1 MIQFG
6 YDENSKTVSA
16 GDIILWKRILT
27 YSGRYAVLLGCAVI
41 LSLLITCATLYMPRL
56 IQQAIDGFITNTTL
70 ARDARIAGL
79 MGLSVQFFIC
89 IIIICAATFIQV
101 VLLEWVA
108 QSIMHIVRQD
118 LFKHLLTLDLPF
130 FDTTPTGRLV
140 TRLTN
145 DIQNMHEMFTSVLV
159 TILNDILRIIGVFI
173 ILLLINVRLALI
185 MMVFI
190 PAAALMI
197 HFFAKL
203 ARVKF
208 REIRTQL
215 AKLNSFLAE
224 TVSGIATI
232 QLFGKQKQIVASY
245 AALSKGYLQKTLAQ
259 IKLFAMFMPL
269 TELLNSTAIAI
280 ILWYG
285 GKEIIADHLSL
296 GELVAFLSYM
306 RLFFQPLRELAQK
319 FSIVQSAM
327 ASAERIF
334 ELLDTKATITAPQ
347 VTTPIANID
356 GKIQFDK
363 VVFGY
368 KQDTPLLHDLTF
380 TIQPGE
386 TIALVGATG
395 SGKTTLVNL
404 LLRFYDPQSGTI
416 SIDNR
421 NIATLDITTLRNII
435 GVVLQD
441 ILIINDTL
449 YNNIALD
456 TGVSKAEVEKIVHE
470 TGMAPFIDK
479 LPKRLDT
486 VLGEGGKQLST
497 GEKQILSFARV
508 LCRKPSILILDEAT
522 AAIDSESENI
532 LEEAI
537 TRSFAGKTSI
547 IVAHRLSTIHRA
559 DRIIV
564 MDKGRFVEMGTHEQ
578 LMDKQK
584 LYAELVAMDLSH
596 QDKEYKL

>member
-1 MIQFG
+1 MIHFG
-6 YDENSKTVSA
+6 YNEDSKDVST
-16 GDIILWKRILT
+16 GDITLWKRIFT
-27 YSGRYAVLLGCAVI
+27 YSGRYAIPLGCAVM
-41 LSLLITCATLYMPRL
+41 LSLIITGATLYMPHL
-56 IQQAIDGFITNTTL
+56 IQQAIDTYITNTSLVQGT
-70 ARDARIAGL
+70 RMAGL

-89 IIIICAATFIQV
+89 ILIICAATFIQI

-108 QSIMHIVRQD
+108 QSIMHVLRQD
-118 LFKHLLTLDLPF
+118 LFKHLLTMDLPF
-130 FDTTPTGRLV
+130 FDATPTGRLV

-145 DIQNMHEMFTSVLV
+145 DIQNMHEMFTSILV
-159 TILNDILRIIGVFI
+159 TILNDVFRILGVFI
-173 ILLLINVRLALI
+173 ILLLINERLALI

-190 PAAALMI
+190 PTAALMTY
-197 HFFAKL
+197 FFAKL
-203 ARVKF
+203 AREKF

-224 TVSGIATI
+224 TITGVATI
-232 QLFGKQKQIVASY
+232 QLFGKQKKIIASY

-285 GKEIIADHLSL
+285 GKEILGNHLSL

-334 ELLDTKATITAPQ
+334 ALLDTKASIIQPES
-347 VTTPIANID
+347 TPPATKIH
-356 GKIQFDK
+356 GKIHFDK
-363 VVFGY
+363 VTFSY
-368 KQDTPLLHDLTF
+368 KQDTPLLHNLTF
-380 TIQPGE
+380 TIEPGE
-386 TIALVGATG
+386 TIALVGSTG

-416 SIDNR
+416 TIDDM
-421 NIATLDITTLRNII
+421 NIATLDISILRNII

-441 ILIINDTL
+441 ILVINDTL

-456 TGVSKAEVEKIVHE
+456 TGVSRAEVEKILDE
-470 TGMAPFIDK
+470 TGMAPFINK

-486 VLGEGGKQLST
+486 VLGEGGNQLST

-522 AAIDSESENI
+522 AAIDTESENI
-532 LEEAI
+532 LEDAL
-537 TRSFAGKTSI
+537 THSFSGKTSI
-547 IVAHRLSTIHRA
+547 IIAHRLSTIRRA
-559 DRIIV
+559 DRIMV
-564 MDKGRFVEMGTHEQ
+564 MDRGRFVEIGTHEQ
-578 LMDKQK
+578 LMHEQK
-584 LYAELVAMDLSH
+584 LYAELVSLDLSH
-596 QDKEYKL
+596 RDEEYEQ